1 MPTITFEGKD
11 FSCTEGE
18 TILDC
23 MTRQGVM
30 LPSSCQSG
38 ACQTCMI
45 RALKGNPPEESQQ
58 GLKDTL
64 KAQGYFLACICR
76 PTEDMTIGLSSV
88 SPRFSAKVLEKR
100 LLNETV
106 VRIRL
111 QRPQDFSY
119 RAGQFIN
126 LVRPED
132 ELTRS
137 YSLASLPDEDF
148 LELHIKRVPDGQM
161 SGWVFDQ
168 LAEGYDVSFFGPA
181 GDCFYIPGK
190 ADQPLLLVGTG
201 TGLAPLYGIFR
212 DVLKHEHRA
221 EVHLF
226 HASLAEAGLYLQD
239 ELRAFAAQH
248 KHFHYVPC
256 VLHGEV
262 PEGGLQGNI
271 TELPVKVLGSLSGY
285 RVFLCGD
292 PPIVNALRQKCFL
305 GGASMQDIHSD
316 PFVFTPQGS

>member
-11 FSCTEGE
+11 FFCVEGE
-18 TILDC
+18 TVLDC
-23 MTRQGVM
+23 MTRHGVM
-30 LPSSCQSG
+30 IPSSCQSG

-45 RALKGNPPEESQQ
+45 RAVKGTPPEESQQ
-58 GLKDTL
+58 GLKDTM
-64 KAQGYFLACICR
+64 KAQNYFLACICR

-88 SPRFSAKVLEKR
+88 SPRYTAQVLEKQ

-111 QRPQDFSY
+111 QLPNDFSY
-119 RAGQFIN
+119 KAGQFIN

-137 YSLASLPDEDF
+137 YSLASLPDEDY
-148 LELHIKRVPDGQM
+148 LELHIKRVPDGRM
-161 SGWVFDQ
+161 SGWVFDG
-168 LAEGYDVSFFGPA
+168 LAEGDEVSFFGPA

-221 EVHLF
+221 QVHLF
-226 HASLAEAGLYLQD
+226 HASLATPGLYLQD
-239 ELRAFAAQH
+239 ELRSYAEQYEQ
-248 KHFHYVPC
+248 FHYIPC
-256 VLHGEV
+256 VLHGDA
-262 PEGGLQGNI
+262 PAGGYQGNI
-271 TELPVKVLGSLSGY
+271 TELPVRVLGSLSGY

-316 PFVFTPQGS
+316 PFVFTPQDS